1 MSKRII
7 VATLLALAVGS
18 NAVLAA
24 DEGTSEQTTNQEQ
37 ATKKESAAT
46 EPVTVLYQDN
56 PAITS
61 YERLNP

>member
-7 VATLLALAVGS
+7 MATLMALAVGS

-24 DEGTSEQTTNQEQ
+24 DDSKETASTESVTT
-37 ATKKESAAT
+37 
-46 EPVTVLYQDN
+46 LYKNN

-61 YERLNP
+61 YEQLNP

>member
-7 VATLLALAVGS
+7 IATLLALVVGS

-24 DEGTSEQTTNQEQ
+24 EET
-37 ATKKESAAT
+37 AAN

-61 YERLNP
+61 YEQLNP

>member
-1 MSKRII
+1 MKVRILI
-7 VATLLALAVGS
+7 AALLAALVGS

-24 DEGTSEQTTNQEQ
+24 G
-37 ATKKESAAT
+37 

-61 YERLNP
+61 YEQLNP

>member
-7 VATLLALAVGS
+7 IATLLALAVGS

-24 DEGTSEQTTNQEQ
+24 DQSTSEQ
-37 ATKKESAAT
+37 ATKQESAAT
-46 EPVTVLYQDN
+46 ESVTVLYQDN

-61 YERLNP
+61 YEQLNP

>member
-7 VATLLALAVGS
+7 IATLLALAVGS

-24 DEGTSEQTTNQEQ
+24 DESKSEQANQQTTQQ
-37 ATKKESAAT
+37 SGAT
-46 EPVTVLYQDN
+46 EPATTLYKDN

-61 YERLNP
+61 YEQLNP

>member
-7 VATLLALAVGS
+7 IATLLALAVGS

-24 DEGTSEQTTNQEQ
+24 DESTSEQ
-37 ATKKESAAT
+37 ATKQESAAT

-61 YERLNP
+61 YEQLNP